1 VLSWGALKAE
11 DVMNQDTRFL
21 RSVIINKLPSKPGRL
36 DVYFLTPGSEKKDET
51 LSTVS
56 PRMIQ
61 GPAGEVL
68 EFVRGLPDGSAMT
81 VGTYRLEVR
90 GGQLLPAVDDELL
103 DNQLLD
109 DKPVDLWVHATKAEL
124 KEILLRLPSLSG
136 GYEPRHRSERGARDN
151 A

>member
-1 VLSWGALKAE
+1 
-11 DVMNQDTRFL
+11 MNQDRRLL
-21 RSVIINKLPSKPGRL
+21 RSVIVNKLPSKPGRL
-36 DVYFLTPGSEKKDET
+36 DVYLLAPGNEEKGET

-61 GPAGEVL
+61 GPVEKVL

-81 VGTYRLEVR
+81 VGTYRLEVQ
-90 GGQLLPAVDDELL
+90 GGRLLPALDDELL
-103 DNQLLD
+103 D
-109 DKPVDLWVHATKAEL
+109 DKPIDLWVHATKAEL

-136 GYEPRHRSERGARDN
+136 GYEPHRRQEQSRRDN

>member
-1 VLSWGALKAE
+1 
-11 DVMNQDTRFL
+11 MNQDVRRL
-21 RSVIINKLPSKPGRL
+21 RSVIVNKLPSKPGRL
-36 DVYFLTPGSEKKDET
+36 DVYLLSPGIEEKGET

-61 GPAGEVL
+61 GPVEKVL
-68 EFVRGLPDGSAMT
+68 EFVRGLPEGSAMT

-90 GGQLLPAVDDELL
+90 GGQLLPAIDDGILG
-103 DNQLLD
+103 DGTI
-109 DKPVDLWVHATKAEL
+109 DLWVHATKAEL

-136 GYEPRHRSERGARDN
+136 GYEPRRRSEQSLRGN

>member
-1 VLSWGALKAE
+1 
-11 DVMNQDTRFL
+11 MHQDARFL
-21 RSVIINKLPSKPGRL
+21 RSVIINKLPTKPGRL
-36 DVYFLTPGSEKKDET
+36 DLYFLTPGSEREDET

-61 GPAGEVL
+61 GPAGKVL

-81 VGTYRLEVR
+81 LGTYRLEVR
-90 GGQLLPAVDDELL
+90 GGQLLPATDDELL
-103 DNQLLD
+103 YNELVD

-136 GYEPRHRSERGARDN
+136 GFEPRRRSEQSPRDN
-151 A
+151 LR

>member
-1 VLSWGALKAE
+1 
-11 DVMNQDTRFL
+11 MNQDRRFL

-36 DVYFLTPGSEKKDET
+36 DVFFLTPGIQAPGET

-61 GPAGEVL
+61 GPAGKVL
-68 EFVRGLPDGSAMT
+68 EFVRGLPDGSVIT

-90 GGQLLPAVDDELL
+90 GGRQLPAIDEALLDEELL
-103 DNQLLD
+103 G

-136 GYEPRHRSERGARDN
+136 GYEPRRRSEQSPRGN
-151 A
+151 V